1 MPGFEEEGRASD
13 TFETIPTESQY
24 LPNGIIHPPSYT
36 FETITTESK
45 YLPNGI
51 VHPPQ
56 TCLRPSLLSLNIFPM
71 E

>member
-24 LPNGIIHPPSYT
+24 LPNGIIHPP
-36 FETITTESK
+36 
-45 YLPNGI
+45 
-51 VHPPQ
+51 Q
-56 TCLRPSLLSLNIFPM
+56 TRLRPSLLSLNIFSM